1 VVSRLLMRGMLAGIV
16 AGVVAFGFARV
27 VGEPQ
32 VDAAIAREAP
42 HAHDQ
47 HDDGPVISRTL
58 QRSAGL
64 GTASLLYGVAIGGV
78 FALVFALAHG
88 RIGTYS
94 IRATAT
100 VLGTVGLVAIH
111 LAPAMKYPAE
121 PPGFGDPDT
130 VGRRTTLYLVLV
142 AVSIAAAVVAT
153 LARRRL
159 ASRMGGRGATVVAA
173 GGYIGTVALV
183 GYLLPS
189 VQYGDDEFPRDLL
202 WRFRLAS
209 VGLQAVTW
217 AAVTVAFTTLAA
229 SVYRSTSSTEP
240 VRRG

>member
-1 VVSRLLMRGMLAGIV
+1 MVSRLLLRGMLAGII

-32 VDAAIAREAP
+32 VDASIAREAS
-42 HAHDQ
+42 HSHDH
-47 HDDGPVISRTL
+47 HDDGPVVSRTL

-64 GTASLLYGVAIGGV
+64 GTATLLYGVAIGGL

-100 VLGTVGLVAIH
+100 MLGTVGLVAIH
-111 LAPAMKYPAE
+111 LAPAMKYPAD

-142 AVSIAAAVVAT
+142 AVSIAAAVAAT
-153 LARRRL
+153 LGRRRL
-159 ASRMGGRGATVVAA
+159 ARHMGGRGATLVAA
-173 GGYIGTVALV
+173 GGYLAVVALV
-183 GYLLPS
+183 GHLLPT
-189 VQYGDDEFPRDLL
+189 VQDHGDEFPRDLL

-209 VGLQAVTW
+209 VGLQVVTW
-217 AAVTVAFTTLAA
+217 AAVTVAFTALAA
-229 SVYRSTSSTEP
+229 SVYRSPSSAETVSP
-240 VRRG
+240 